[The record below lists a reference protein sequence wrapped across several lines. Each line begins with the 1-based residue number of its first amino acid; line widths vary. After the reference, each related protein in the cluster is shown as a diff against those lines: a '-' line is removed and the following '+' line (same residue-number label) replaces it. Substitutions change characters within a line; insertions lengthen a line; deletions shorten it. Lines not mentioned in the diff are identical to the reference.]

1 VSDAALMQA
10 LHPSPAVGGVPT
22 NKAIAYLREHEPFDR
37 GWYAGPVGWVGPE
50 SGEFA
55 VAIRSGLVRGNTL
68 SLYSGAGIV
77 DGSTP
82 DGEWSEIETKLSNA
96 LSALTGNDD

>member
-1 VSDAALMQA
+1 MQA
-10 LHPSPAVGGVPT
+10 LHPSPGGRRSH
-22 NKAIAYLREHEPFDR
+22 KQGDHLEHEPFDR